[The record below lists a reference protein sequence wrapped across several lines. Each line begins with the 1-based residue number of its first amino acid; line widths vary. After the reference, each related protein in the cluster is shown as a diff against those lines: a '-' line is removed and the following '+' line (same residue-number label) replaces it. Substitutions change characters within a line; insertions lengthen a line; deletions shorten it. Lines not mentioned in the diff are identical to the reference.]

1 MAWRLVEVA
10 GGVCHDLFF
19 VRGRGG
25 ITVQKRFRALAVALA
40 VIAVA
45 IAAAS
50 QAAAGS
56 AIPVSGTYV
65 VSDFGTTSCVSVGAS
80 GFKFRCDTTGLV
92 SQYSGDLTGTAV
104 ADFTSL
110 IDCKAGRETG
120 HGTET
125 FTGSLVG
132 VGSGTLSWIDQF
144 SSNVDC
150 SFAPDL
156 FIPFNLDINSV
167 AVRGSG
173 GFAGLQGRLTFTDTT
188 FTGVLH

>member
-1 MAWRLVEVA
+1 MKGRSRLV
-10 GGVCHDLFF
+10 
-19 VRGRGG
+19 
-25 ITVQKRFRALAVALA
+25 AVALA
-40 VIAVA
+40 LIAVT

-56 AIPVSGTYV
+56 PSPVSGTYV
-65 VSDFGTTSCVSVGAS
+65 VSDFGTTTCVSVGAS

-110 IDCKAGRETG
+110 INCKTDRETG

-125 FTGSLVG
+125 FTGSLGG

-144 SSNVDC
+144 SSDVDC
-150 SFAPDL
+150 SFAPDV

-167 AVRGSG
+167 AVKGSG
-173 GFAGLQGRLTFTDTT
+173 GFAGLEGRFTFTDTT
-188 FTGVLH
+188 YSGVLH